1 MSSRPK
7 VFITR
12 KIPQVGLDMV
22 AEVAEMDV
30 WPEQMPP
37 AKSVIMERIADCEG
51 LLSLLTDEVDGA
63 LMDAAPK
70 LKVVSNYAV
79 GFNNIDVDAATERGI
94 LVANTPGV
102 LTGTTADLAWSLLMS
117 IARRIVEGDK
127 YVRARNWK
135 TWEPQLL
142 LGSDVY
148 EATIGII
155 GFGRIG
161 QAMARRAAGFDM
173 RIVYTDIA
181 RNEEAEKETGAE
193 FMQLDDLLKAS
204 DFVTIHTLLNEETHH
219 LIGAREFE
227 LMGPDS
233 YLINSSRGPVIDEA
247 ALYNALKNET
257 IRGAALDVT
266 EEEPIPDDSPLLEL
280 DNVVIV
286 PHIGSASRQTRNKM
300 ARMAAA
306 NLIAGITGEPLP
318 NCVNPEA
325 AS

>member
-1 MSSRPK
+1 
-7 VFITR
+7 
-12 KIPQVGLDMV
+12 MV

-127 YVRARNWK
+127 YVRARQWK

-219 LIGAREFE
+219 LIGAREFG

-233 YLINSSRGPVIDEA
+233 YLINTSRGPVVDEA
-247 ALYNALKNET
+247 ALYDALKSDT

>member
-1 MSSRPK
+1 
-7 VFITR
+7 
-12 KIPQVGLDMV
+12 MV

-325 AS
+325 AP

>member
-1 MSSRPK
+1 
-7 VFITR
+7 
-12 KIPQVGLDMV
+12 MV
-22 AEVAEMDV
+22 AEVAEMNV

-155 GFGRIG
+155 GFVLDRSM
-161 QAMARRAAGFDM
+161 MALQSA
-173 RIVYTDIA
+173 VTH
-181 RNEEAEKETGAE
+181 GA
-193 FMQLDDLLKAS
+193 
-204 DFVTIHTLLNEETHH
+204 
-219 LIGAREFE
+219 
-227 LMGPDS
+227 
-233 YLINSSRGPVIDEA
+233 
-247 ALYNALKNET
+247 
-257 IRGAALDVT
+257 
-266 EEEPIPDDSPLLEL
+266 
-280 DNVVIV
+280 
-286 PHIGSASRQTRNKM
+286 TR
-300 ARMAAA
+300 
-306 NLIAGITGEPLP
+306 
-318 NCVNPEA
+318 
-325 AS
+325 

>member
-1 MSSRPK
+1 
-7 VFITR
+7 
-12 KIPQVGLDMV
+12 MV
-22 AEVAEMDV
+22 AEVADMAV

-37 AKSVIMERIADCEG
+37 AKSVIIERIADCEG

-94 LVANTPGV
+94 LVGNTPGV

-127 YVRARNWK
+127 YVRARMWK

-142 LGSDVY
+142 LGNDVY

-173 RIVYTDIA
+173 RIVYTDIE
-181 RNEEAEKETGAE
+181 RNEQAEEETGAE
-193 FMQLDDLLKAS
+193 FMQLEELLQAA
-204 DFVTIHTLLNEETHH
+204 DFVTIHTLLNDDTFH
-219 LIGAREFE
+219 LIGRREFE

-233 YLINSSRGPVIDEA
+233 YLINTSRGPVVDEA
-247 ALYNALKNET
+247 ALYEALKNKT
-257 IRGAALDVT
+257 IHGAALDVT

-306 NLIAGITGEPLP
+306 NLIAGLKGEPLP

>member
-7 VFITR
+7 VFISR
-12 KIPQVGLDMV
+12 MIPQVGLDMV

-79 GFNNIDVDAATERGI
+79 GFNNIDVDAATARGV
-94 LVANTPGV
+94 LVGNTPGV

-127 YVRARNWK
+127 YVRARQWK

-173 RIVYTDIA
+173 RIVYTDIE
-181 RNEEAEKETGAE
+181 RNVEAEKETGAE
-193 FMQLDDLLKAS
+193 FMQLDDLLRAS
-204 DFVTIHTLLNEETHH
+204 DFVTIHTLLNDDTFH

-233 YLINSSRGPVIDEA
+233 YLINSSRGPVVDET
-247 ALYNALKNET
+247 ALYEALKNET

>member
-1 MSSRPK
+1 
-7 VFITR
+7 
-12 KIPQVGLDMV
+12 MV
-22 AEVAEMDV
+22 AEVAEMAV

-79 GFNNIDVDAATERGI
+79 GYNNIDVDAATERGV
-94 LVANTPGV
+94 LVGNTPGV

-173 RIVYTDIA
+173 RVVYTDIA

-233 YLINSSRGPVIDEA
+233 YLINSSRGPVVDEA
-247 ALYNALKNET
+247 ALYDALKNET

-280 DNVVIV
+280 DNIVIV

-306 NLIAGITGEPLP
+306 NLIAGITGQPLP

>member
-7 VFITR
+7 VFISR
-12 KIPQVGLDMV
+12 MIPQVGLDMV

-79 GFNNIDVDAATERGI
+79 GFNNIDVDAATARGV
-94 LVANTPGV
+94 LVGNTPGV

-127 YVRARNWK
+127 YVRARQWK

-173 RIVYTDIA
+173 RIVYTDIE

-193 FMQLDDLLKAS
+193 FMQLDDLLRAS
-204 DFVTIHTLLNEETHH
+204 DFVTIHTLLNDDTFH

-233 YLINSSRGPVIDEA
+233 YLINSSRGPVVDET
-247 ALYNALKNET
+247 ALYEALKNET

>member
-1 MSSRPK
+1 
-7 VFITR
+7 
-12 KIPQVGLDMV
+12 MV

-51 LLSLLTDEVDGA
+51 LLSLLTDEVDGV
-63 LMDAAPK
+63 LMDAAPR

-94 LVANTPGV
+94 LVGNTPGV

-142 LGSDVY
+142 LGNDVY

-173 RIVYTDIA
+173 RIVYTDIQ

-193 FMQLDDLLKAS
+193 FMQLEDLLKAA
-204 DFVTIHTLLNEETHH
+204 DFVTIHTLLNDDTFH
-219 LIGAREFE
+219 LIGEREFE

-233 YLINSSRGPVIDEA
+233 YLINSSRGPVVDEA
-247 ALYNALKNET
+247 ALYHALKNDT

-306 NLIAGITGEPLP
+306 NLIAGLKGEPLP

>member
-7 VFITR
+7 VFISR
-12 KIPQVGLDMV
+12 MIPQVGLDMV

-51 LLSLLTDEVDGA
+51 FLSLLTDEVDGA
-63 LMDAAPK
+63 LLDAAPK

-79 GFNNIDVDAATERGI
+79 GFNNIDVDAATERGV
-94 LVANTPGV
+94 LVGNTPGV

-127 YVRARNWK
+127 YVRARKWK

-142 LGSDVY
+142 LGSDIY

-193 FMQLDDLLKAS
+193 FMELDDLLRAS
-204 DFVTIHTLLNEETHH
+204 DFVTIHTLLSDETYH

-233 YLINSSRGPVIDEA
+233 YLINTARGPVVDEA
-247 ALYNALKNET
+247 ALYDALKNES

-300 ARMAAA
+300 ATMAAA
-306 NLIAGITGEPLP
+306 NLIAGIQGQPLP

-325 AS
+325 AP